1 LILSS
6 SSIHLA
12 PPHLD
17 PCCVGG
23 RSRGRRKQWRAA
35 ARGRGRGSQ
44 RWGKGGVGGQ
54 EKGKGRGRPLGFCGR
69 KKRRLRCLLTL
80 HPTGH
85 NSFPHPRN
93 EDQLLVNIF
102 LGYYNM
108 PSTCLPKSD
117 LPFRSGHLFED
128 GMLSFVLHGSQVIPA
143 ISPKIMPQM
152 VLLCPILYSLVFHAN
167 ELSGQCRFPHTSP
180 SCGWCVLARNELT
193 WSICPQ

>member
-1 LILSS
+1 
-6 SSIHLA
+6 
-12 PPHLD
+12 
-17 PCCVGG
+17 VEGG
-23 RSRGRRKQWRAA
+23 C
-35 ARGRGRGSQ
+35 
-44 RWGKGGVGGQ
+44 
-54 EKGKGRGRPLGFCGR
+54 KGKGEGQPKVGKRGCWRPR
-69 KKRRLRCLLTL
+69 KGKREGATTRVLWEKETTPQMSPDFASNGPQL
-80 HPTGH
+80 
-85 NSFPHPRN
+85 FPSSTQRRSTFG
-93 EDQLLVNIF
+93 QYF